1 MTLTSSTK
9 IGDGRTRVVRSGFG
23 GACDIRAPARSA
35 LHLAADR
42 NRAAAGL
49 TIGAASDGN
58 GRGQARGACPV
69 DVAIADKSPLILA
82 GLEALLNEDNRFNL
96 ISKVNDGEEFLDA
109 VRLQQFSIAVI
120 GWQLPTVHA
129 REVLRAL
136 SRQAFAPK
144 IVVYSGTND
153 PAAPAETLALGG
165 AGFVSK
171 RAPPERLLA
180 VLAAVAAGD
189 MVFPFIDFRKM
200 RSDPLE
206 NLTLRERSLLS
217 ALGSGHTNGQLARD
231 FGVSINTI
239 KFHLRNL
246 FEKLQVRNRAQA
258 IALFLE
264 MKHGAWSAAPAL
276 GGRGVESG
284 GSARIRKSPGRLPG

>member
-1 MTLTSSTK
+1 MAPTSST
-9 IGDGRTRVVRSGFG
+9 G
-23 GACDIRAPARSA
+23 G
-35 LHLAADR
+35 LEDR
-42 NRAAAGL
+42 PDSR
-49 TIGAASDGN
+49 AASDDATQTRARPRPENDDGVAAQSA
-58 GRGQARGACPV
+58 GRI

-82 GLEALLNEDNRFNL
+82 GLDKLLSDDKRFNL
-96 ISKVNDGEEFLDA
+96 VVKVTDGEEFLEA
-109 VRLQQFSIAVI
+109 ARQQKFAIAVI
-120 GWQLPTVHA
+120 GWQLPTLHA
-129 REVLRAL
+129 RDVLRAL
-136 SRQAFAPK
+136 SRQVSAPK

-153 PAAPAETLALGG
+153 PAAPAETLQLGG

-171 RAPPERLLA
+171 RAPPERLLD

-189 MVFPFIDFRKM
+189 MVFPFVDIRKM

-217 ALGSGHTNGQLARD
+217 ALGSGHTNSQLAKD

-246 FEKLQVRNRAQA
+246 FEKLEVRNRAQA

-264 MKHGAWSAAPAL
+264 MKHGSWPGGS
-276 GGRGVESG
+276 GGRNMEPTTTT
-284 GSARIRKSPGRLPG
+284 RGRRRSE

>member
-1 MTLTSSTK
+1 MAPTSSIRPGEDQAEGVRASAPTEA
-9 IGDGRTRVVRSGFG
+9 TRPRPQGQ
-23 GACDIRAPARSA
+23 AEARDPAA
-35 LHLAADR
+35 QAADR
-42 NRAAAGL
+42 
-49 TIGAASDGN
+49 I
-58 GRGQARGACPV
+58 

-82 GLEALLNEDNRFNL
+82 GLDKLLSDDKRFNL
-96 ISKVNDGEEFLDA
+96 VLKVTDGEEFLEA
-109 VRLQQFSIAVI
+109 ARQQKFAIAVI
-120 GWQLPTVHA
+120 GWQLPTLHA
-129 REVLRAL
+129 RDVLRAL
-136 SRQAFAPK
+136 SRQVSAPK

-153 PAAPAETLALGG
+153 PAAPAETLQLGG

-171 RAPPERLLA
+171 RAPPERLLD

-189 MVFPFIDFRKM
+189 MVFPFVDIRKM

-217 ALGSGHTNGQLARD
+217 ALGSGHTNSQLAKD

-246 FEKLQVRNRAQA
+246 FEKLEVRNRAQA

-264 MKHGAWSAAPAL
+264 MKHGAWPGGGAV
-276 GGRGVESG
+276 GGRNLEGAG
-284 GSARIRKSPGRLPG
+284 GARARRGHGRPE

>member
-1 MTLTSSTK
+1 MTPTSLIRAAEPGPDEVRASGE
-9 IGDGRTRVVRSGFG
+9 GDGVKADGVKGDGVKGRSRAEGEEG
-23 GACDIRAPARSA
+23 GPGAQEVIR
-35 LHLAADR
+35 
-42 NRAAAGL
+42 
-49 TIGAASDGN
+49 I
-58 GRGQARGACPV
+58 

-82 GLEALLNEDNRFNL
+82 GLDKLLSDDRRFRL
-96 ISKVNDGEEFLDA
+96 VVKVTDGEEFLEA
-109 VRLQQFSIAVI
+109 ARQQKFAIAVI
-120 GWQLPTVHA
+120 GWQLPTLHA
-129 REVLRAL
+129 RDVLRAL
-136 SRQAFAPK
+136 SRQVSAPK

-153 PAAPAETLALGG
+153 PAAPAETLQLGG

-171 RAPPERLLA
+171 RAPPERLLD

-189 MVFPFIDFRKM
+189 MVFPFVDIRKM

-217 ALGSGHTNGQLARD
+217 ALGSGHTNSQLAKD

-246 FEKLQVRNRAQA
+246 FEKLEVRNRAQA

-264 MKHGAWSAAPAL
+264 MKHGAWPGGATS
-276 GGRGVESG
+276 GGRNLDGAAHPRSRRG
-284 GSARIRKSPGRLPG
+284 QGRAE

>member
-1 MTLTSSTK
+1 MPSNNSHK
-9 IGDGRTRVVRSGFG
+9 AEDEK
-23 GACDIRAPARSA
+23 GAPPI
-35 LHLAADR
+35 
-42 NRAAAGL
+42 
-49 TIGAASDGN
+49 
-58 GRGQARGACPV
+58 

-82 GLEALLNEDNRFNL
+82 GLDKL
-96 ISKVNDGEEFLDA
+96 ISDDRRFRMVARATDGEEFLELA
-109 VRLQQFSIAVI
+109 RAPKFSIAVI
-120 GWQLPTVHA
+120 GWQLPTLHA
-129 REVLRAL
+129 RDVLRAL
-136 SRQAFAPK
+136 ARQAAAPK

-153 PAAPAETLALGG
+153 PAAPAETLQLGG

-171 RAPPERLLA
+171 RAPPERLLD

-189 MVFPFIDFRKM
+189 MVFPFVDIRKM

-217 ALGSGHTNGQLARD
+217 ALGSGHTNSQLAKD

-246 FEKLQVRNRAQA
+246 FEKLEVRNRAQA

-264 MKHGAWSAAPAL
+264 MKHGAWSAGGAPAS
-276 GGRGVESG
+276 GRATDAAGAV
-284 GSARIRKSPGRLPG
+284 RGRRGRPE

>member
-1 MTLTSSTK
+1 MAPTSS
-9 IGDGRTRVVRSGFG
+9 
-23 GACDIRAPARSA
+23 IRANDDRLDVDRASAEPQAPKARPRPEN
-35 LHLAADR
+35 DDG
-42 NRAAAGL
+42 AAGKE
-49 TIGAASDGN
+49 A
-58 GRGQARGACPV
+58 GRI

-82 GLEALLNEDNRFNL
+82 GLDKLLSDDKRFHL
-96 ISKVNDGEEFLDA
+96 VLKVTDGEEFLEA
-109 VRLQQFSIAVI
+109 ARQQKFAIAVI
-120 GWQLPTVHA
+120 GWQLPTLHA
-129 REVLRAL
+129 RDVLRAL
-136 SRQAFAPK
+136 SRQISAPK

-153 PAAPAETLALGG
+153 PAAPAETLQLGG

-171 RAPPERLLA
+171 RAPPERLLD

-189 MVFPFIDFRKM
+189 MVFPFVDIRKM

-217 ALGSGHTNGQLARD
+217 ALGSGHTNSQLAKD

-246 FEKLQVRNRAQA
+246 FEKLEVRNRAQA

-264 MKHGAWSAAPAL
+264 MKHGSWPGGS
-276 GGRGVESG
+276 GGRSMEPTTTT
-284 GSARIRKSPGRLPG
+284 RGRRRSE

>member
-1 MTLTSSTK
+1 MVPASST
-9 IGDGRTRVVRSGFG
+9 
-23 GACDIRAPARSA
+23 RSA
-35 LHLAADR
+35 DAKPDGPLVGQEPPAHGAPRGRFGRLDEAEAAGPT
-42 NRAAAGL
+42 AAAGV
-49 TIGAASDGN
+49 I
-58 GRGQARGACPV
+58 

-82 GLEALLNEDNRFNL
+82 GLEKLLSDDKRFNL
-96 ISKVNDGEEFLDA
+96 VSRSTDGEEFLEA
-109 VRLQQFSIAVI
+109 ARQPNFSIAVI
-120 GWQLPTVHA
+120 GWQLPTMHA

-136 SRQAFAPK
+136 SRQAQAPK

-153 PAAPAETLALGG
+153 PAAPAETLQLGG

-171 RAPPERLLA
+171 RAPPERLLD

-189 MVFPFIDFRKM
+189 MVFPFVDIRKM

-217 ALGSGHTNGQLARD
+217 ALGSGHTNNQLAKD

-246 FEKLQVRNRAQA
+246 FEKLEVRNRAQA

-264 MKHGAWSAAPAL
+264 MKHGAWSAGSPA
-276 GGRGVESG
+276 GGRGADASG
-284 GSARIRKSPGRLPG
+284 SSRGRKSQGRAE

>member
-1 MTLTSSTK
+1 MATTSS
-9 IGDGRTRVVRSGFG
+9 IRSSDGKLKPSMAQTRQTV
-23 GACDIRAPARSA
+23 AQ
-35 LHLAADR
+35 
-42 NRAAAGL
+42 AAAEK
-49 TIGAASDGN
+49 I
-58 GRGQARGACPV
+58 

-82 GLEALLNEDNRFNL
+82 GLDKLLSEDLRFQL
-96 ISKVNDGEEFLDA
+96 VLKVTDGEEFLEA
-109 VRLQQFSIAVI
+109 ARQQKFTLAVI

-129 REVLRAL
+129 RDVLRAL
-136 SRQAFAPK
+136 SRQVSAPK

-153 PAAPAETLALGG
+153 PAAPAETLQLGG

-171 RAPPERLLA
+171 RAPPERLLD
-180 VLAAVAAGD
+180 VLSAVAAGD
-189 MVFPFIDFRKM
+189 MVFPFVDIRKM

-217 ALGSGHTNGQLARD
+217 ALGSGHTNSQLAKD

-246 FEKLQVRNRAQA
+246 FEKLDVRNRAQA

-264 MKHGAWSAAPAL
+264 MKHGAWP
-276 GGRGVESG
+276 GGGVSSGRNLDSSG
-284 GSARIRKSPGRLPG
+284 GIRGRRGQGRLD

>member
-1 MTLTSSTK
+1 MAPTSSIRAADHPK
-9 IGDGRTRVVRSGFG
+9 DGSRAARAQGGDG
-23 GACDIRAPARSA
+23 
-35 LHLAADR
+35 
-42 NRAAAGL
+42 AAAREEVER
-49 TIGAASDGN
+49 I
-58 GRGQARGACPV
+58 

-82 GLEALLNEDNRFNL
+82 GLDKLLSDDRRFNL
-96 ISKVNDGEEFLDA
+96 VAKLTDGEEFLEA
-109 VRLQQFSIAVI
+109 ARQQKFNIAVI
-120 GWQLPTVHA
+120 GWQLPTLHA
-129 REVLRAL
+129 RDVLRAL
-136 SRQAFAPK
+136 SRQVAAPK

-153 PAAPAETLALGG
+153 PAAPAETLQLGG

-171 RAPPERLLA
+171 RAPPERLLD

-189 MVFPFIDFRKM
+189 MVFPFVDIRKM

-217 ALGSGHTNGQLARD
+217 ALGSGHTNSQLAKD

-246 FEKLQVRNRAQA
+246 FEKLEVRNRAQA

-264 MKHGAWSAAPAL
+264 MKHGAYPGGA
-276 GGRGVESG
+276 GGRSMEPSG
-284 GSARIRKSPGRLPG
+284 SSRARRGHRSE